1 MPPSGRF
8 HIDLHLSASRTVK
21 KIQLG
26 NLHNAMR
33 SVDQIPHHTSLQ
45 GMGGRSALPQ
55 PQSMSSLA
63 RLSTPQG
70 RSTPHHTIDIGCS
83 LVRSNTCQR
92 CTFGTRTLL
101 RQRSCQAH
109 ILQANAALPKSQARY
124 HRTTQR
130 TCPDRQHQQ
139 PSSKSRI
146 PIFPAIHNDP
156 HVSGQHRHREH
167 VGGGVD
173 ISCAFIEN
181 RPSVNPAPG
190 LVIGA
195 DRDLVLGDPFTRI
208 DEAWLSL
215 DAGYSNNRASIHLP
229 PLALFG
235 DIGSPGQVAIQAT
248 LAEASS
254 NRVVTRHRRSRG
266 LRVVWY
272 QRLCANMQR
281 LCQTVCSGR
290 KACSASRQAEST
302 DTVTSK
308 SSRP

>member
-21 KIQLG
+21 KIQQD

-109 ILQANAALPKSQARY
+109 ILQAKAALPKSQARY
-124 HRTTQR
+124 
-130 TCPDRQHQQ
+130 
-139 PSSKSRI
+139 PSDN
-146 PIFPAIHNDP
+146 A
-156 HVSGQHRHREH
+156 
-167 VGGGVD
+167 
-173 ISCAFIEN
+173 A
-181 RPSVNPAPG
+181 
-190 LVIGA
+190 
-195 DRDLVLGDPFTRI
+195 
-208 DEAWLSL
+208 
-215 DAGYSNNRASIHLP
+215 HL
-229 PLALFG
+229 
-235 DIGSPGQVAIQAT
+235 
-248 LAEASS
+248 
-254 NRVVTRHRRSRG
+254 
-266 LRVVWY
+266 
-272 QRLCANMQR
+272 
-281 LCQTVCSGR
+281 
-290 KACSASRQAEST
+290 SRQATPAAQLEEQGSHFP
-302 DTVTSK
+302 SYPQR
-308 SSRP
+308 SARIEPAPAS